1 MKLEAEIL
9 VWPQAKK
16 CLRLPK
22 AGRSKEG
29 FFVSLQSEQGPA
41 NTLISDLYLQKC
53 ETIAVV
59 LSHPLY
65 GIFLWQL

>member
-1 MKLEAEIL
+1 MKLEAAIL

-22 AGRSKEG
+22 AGRSKGG
-29 FFVSLQSEQGPA
+29 FFPSLQSEQGPA
-41 NTLISDLYLQKC
+41 TIVISDLYLQKC

-59 LSHPLY
+59 LSHPLC
-65 GIFLWQL
+65 GILLWQP